1 MQQLF
6 RGTNATG
13 SSSYTPSATVRP
25 PSQCDT
31 PPRTQNEFDRT
42 WAFDG
47 FFNPLEETQGEQVP
61 NLNSPTNPPLQ
72 QTPPIPPFNQTP
84 PIPPSNQTPTNP
96 PFQQT
101 SRHASRRRRGDTD
114 NMMHDLM
121 GLMQERY
128 IERQNKKSRTNSD
141 SPNTGTSVEST
152 GNSTNYANIVARIQR
167 LAEGGE
173 FDIGE
178 AILFVMEPDKKD
190 VFNVLSDDIAKS
202 WLLSGLAA
210 KRHTQEYQAYLIKQ
224 SGANK

>member
-13 SSSYTPSATVRP
+13 SSSYTPSATIQRP

-47 FFNPLEETQGEQVP
+47 FFNPLEETQGEQVS

-96 PFQQT
+96 PFQHLLASCNRHQT
-101 SRHASRRRRGDTD
+101 A
-114 NMMHDLM
+114 
-121 GLMQERY
+121 
-128 IERQNKKSRTNSD
+128 
-141 SPNTGTSVEST
+141 
-152 GNSTNYANIVARIQR
+152 
-167 LAEGGE
+167 
-173 FDIGE
+173 F
-178 AILFVMEPDKKD
+178 
-190 VFNVLSDDIAKS
+190 
-202 WLLSGLAA
+202 
-210 KRHTQEYQAYLIKQ
+210 
-224 SGANK
+224 